1 MQEKKSFL
9 ASFLFPQV
17 KPCNK
22 NTARAKR
29 GKSETLLFSRI
40 KTEERRAQSFDET
53 GNKYLRPE
61 KRRVTWKTQ
70 TQSKERRHSA

>member
-29 GKSETLLFSRI
+29 GKSKTLLFSRI
-40 KTEERRAQSFDET
+40 ESDERRAQSFDET
-53 GNKYLRPE
+53 GNKHFRPE
-61 KRRVTWKTQ
+61 KEAASWELKQV
-70 TQSKERRHSA
+70 